1 MAFMRWLQKIWHTV
15 REPFVLLRPI
25 RFVVIPLAV
34 LLWALIWSDEGQ
46 DSIRAVVEFD
56 RLCPHW
62 GAVLWFILW
71 VTVLALQSWYW
82 SRQLLRINFPQCA
95 ATTQATDETPRASK
109 TTEEL
114 AEEYSGTQRW
124 IAALLRAAYLD
135 YSGGWD
141 YTMTVVTITIAIL
154 VLLMILF
161 IVFVKVR
168 RTRVGASPRVDSH
181 SALAMSTRW
190 ILRFT
195 LVLALLFV
203 IWTALSPLTAGA
215 MFPSPSMLML
225 SAALWIGIGSWI
237 VYWAD
242 LYRVPL
248 FATLLLLA
256 IVFSCFNDNHA
267 VRKLPIDAGGGA
279 PAARMAVDK
288 TFDEWLKTLHAKYP
302 GETTPPVYVVAT
314 EGGGIRAA
322 YWTAAVLTAL
332 QDAAPPF
339 ADHVFAISSVS
350 GGSVGATVFTA
361 LVADANRATAVSD
374 CDAMNTVDKQ
384 KTLRFAAQQIL
395 SYDSLAPTLAS
406 LLHADLV
413 QRFLPVGFIPD
424 RAKAIETGWERGWR
438 THNAGKAGHPVGKRR
453 VVGTRLG
460 AGPMRLY
467 EDVRG
472 PAGITDSVALPQRH
486 DRGTRQPH
494 HCQQLHHQWRHPE
507 LI

>member
-1 MAFMRWLQKIWHTV
+1 M
-15 REPFVLLRPI
+15 
-25 RFVVIPLAV
+25 
-34 LLWALIWSDEGQ
+34 
-46 DSIRAVVEFD
+46 
-56 RLCPHW
+56 
-62 GAVLWFILW
+62 LWFILW

-95 ATTQATDETPRASK
+95 ATTQAADETPRVSK
-109 TTEEL
+109 TTAEL

-124 IAALLRAAYLD
+124 MPRILGITAFLIAIIALLRAAYLD

-154 VLLMILF
+154 VVLMILF

-168 RTRVGASPRVDSH
+168 RARVGASPRVDSH
-181 SALAMSTRW
+181 SALATSTRW
-190 ILRFT
+190 ILRIT

-215 MFPSPSMLML
+215 FFPSPSMLML

-279 PAARMAVDK
+279 PAARMTVDK

-374 CDAMNTVDKQ
+374 CDAMNTRTNRRPSASPRNRFCLTTRSRPRWRRCSTPIWCSGSFPSGSSPTEPKRSRRDGNAAGAR
-384 KTLRFAAQQIL
+384 TSALRLVPTTTSSPAA
-395 SYDSLAPTLAS
+395 S
-406 LLHADLV
+406 
-413 QRFLPVGFIPD
+413 
-424 RAKAIETGWERGWR
+424 
-438 THNAGKAGHPVGKRR
+438 
-453 VVGTRLG
+453 
-460 AGPMRLY
+460 
-467 EDVRG
+467 
-472 PAGITDSVALPQRH
+472 
-486 DRGTRQPH
+486 
-494 HCQQLHHQWRHPE
+494 
-507 LI
+507 